1 MYRDYQKFPDD
12 ENGNLLWQMYEDGD
26 DLSEVHEIEFSL
38 SFNEQAKAERA
49 ALHLLREEQKI
60 HLFLDQQLQPA
71 EWRLTLFID
80 MSPNY
85 EEIVDLEAWLGQIAH
100 DFEGEY
106 DGWGCMAYVFDDEID
121 GTS

>member
-12 ENGNLLWQMYEDGD
+12 DNGNILWQMYQDGD

-38 SFNEQAKAERA
+38 TFNEQALAERA

-60 HLFLDQQLQPA
+60 TLGLDQDLQPPQ
-71 EWRLTLFID
+71 WRVTLFID
-80 MSPNY
+80 MPPNY
-85 EEIVDLEAWLGQIAH
+85 QEIVDLEEWLGQIAQ
-100 DFEGEY
+100 DFSGEY
-106 DGWGCMAYVFDDEID
+106 DGWGCMAYVFDDQIN

>member
-12 ENGNLLWQMYEDGD
+12 ENGNILWQMYQDGD
-26 DLSEVHEIEFSL
+26 DLSETHEIEFSL
-38 SFNEQAKAERA
+38 TFNEQAKAERA
-49 ALHLLREEQKI
+49 ALHLLREEQKVS
-60 HLFLDQQLQPA
+60 LFLDQELRPA

-80 MSPNY
+80 MLPNY
-85 EEIVDLEAWLGQIAH
+85 QEIVDLENWLSQMMH

-106 DGWGCMAYVFDDEID
+106 DGWGCMAYVFDDEVD

>member
-12 ENGNLLWQMYEDGD
+12 DNGNILWQMYQDGD
-26 DLSEVHEIEFSL
+26 DLSDIHEIEFSL
-38 SFNEQAKAERA
+38 TFNDQTKSESA

-60 HLFLDQQLQPA
+60 SLFLDQELQPA
-71 EWRLTLFID
+71 EWRLIVYID
-80 MSPNY
+80 MSPDY
-85 EEIVDLEAWLGQIAH
+85 QEIVDLEEWFSKIAT
-100 DFEGEY
+100 DFAGEY

>member
-12 ENGNLLWQMYEDGD
+12 DNGNVLWQMYQDGD

-38 SFNEQAKAERA
+38 TFNEQDRAEKA

-60 HLFLDQQLQPA
+60 NLVLEQDLQPA
-71 EWRLTLFID
+71 QWRVTLFIY
-80 MSPNY
+80 MTPNY
-85 EEIVDLEAWLGQIAH
+85 QEIVDFEEWLSHIAD
-100 DFEGEY
+100 DFLGEY
-106 DGWGCMAYVFDDEID
+106 DGWGCMAYVFDDEVD

>member
-12 ENGNLLWQMYEDGD
+12 ENGNILWQMYRDGD
-26 DLSEVHEIEFSL
+26 DLSETHEIEFSL
-38 SFNEQAKAERA
+38 TFNEQSKAERA

-60 HLFLDQQLQPA
+60 SLYLDQELQPA

-80 MSPNY
+80 MAPNY
-85 EEIVDLEAWLGQIAH
+85 EEIVDLENWLSQIAH
-100 DFEGEY
+100 DLEGEY